1 MLNVFP
7 FAFPVFKF
15 GGFNLFPTYYWSLV
29 TLGRGAVFT
38 VIHGHVRLN
47 TGDAFGLSLS
57 HVVIELS
64 GPVFSCPHTGSSVL
78 LAPVV
83 IDGSHDAPPH
93 PSFSCP

>member
-38 VIHGHVRLN
+38 VIHGHVCLN

-64 GPVFSCPHTGSSVL
+64 GPVF
-78 LAPVV
+78 
-83 IDGSHDAPPH
+83 
-93 PSFSCP
+93 